1 MSRRQQPLH
10 SARRRQG
17 GAALVLV
24 LVIALLGTLLV
35 AWSSRTAL
43 LGERITGSDA
53 DYQRALQAAQ
63 AMVRDAELDIRG
75 QRVDGSP
82 CRSEPGYDG
91 SCRLKRLEAD
101 AGQVFFPQGS
111 ADFQAL
117 EAALLQRTPSCVKG
131 ICIAAHMPEAF
142 WQAGDANGDFER
154 MKAVAARY
162 GEFTGGASSPHAGD
176 PLLVPARDHAWYWVE
191 VLPYDMRPAR
201 ADPFRPDLD
210 RPFIY
215 RITGIAQ
222 GLQPKSLAVVQ
233 TLFIW
238 RREDS

>member
-1 MSRRQQPLH
+1 MSQQPKPL
-10 SARRRQG
+10 RRPGRRQG
-17 GAALVLV
+17 GAALLLV

-91 SCRLKRLEAD
+91 SCRLKRLDAD

-111 ADFQAL
+111 VDFQAL
-117 EAALLQRTPSCVKG
+117 EGALSPRTPSCVKG
-131 ICIAAHMPEAF
+131 ICIAAHMPVAF
-142 WQAGDANGDFER
+142 WQTGSASDEFER

-162 GEFTGGASSPHAGD
+162 GEFTGGTSSDRAGD

-201 ADPFRPDLD
+201 VDPFRPDID